1 MATLFVTH
9 SVAEAVFLS
18 QRVLV
23 MAARP
28 GRVVA
33 EVLITAPYPRA
44 ASFRHSPAFLA
55 ACRQLGDALLQAHT
69 TEPEP
74 IHLPLH
80 TPAQAPIHAAAA
92 TLDPIAP
99 ASAAPR

>member
-28 GRVVA
+28 GRVVTELA
-33 EVLITAPYPRA
+33 ITAPYPREA
-44 ASFRHSPAFLA
+44 GFRHTPAFMA
-55 ACRQLGDALLQAHT
+55 ACRQLGDALLQVHT
-69 TEPEP
+69 PAAAAEPEP
-74 IHLPLH
+74 
-80 TPAQAPIHAAAA
+80 APHDAALAGA
-92 TLDPIAP
+92 K
-99 ASAAPR
+99 PR